1 MSSNGI
7 NDFIDGQLVNNHLNR
22 RAVNE
27 TAANRDEWMAEA
39 QRLRAEALRLRSE
52 LDATTADRDTWKAH
66 GVASIELVRDLRENL
81 AQSNPGNPYA
91 DRNRL
96 NERLKARKVE
106 LVQQMG
112 YRVINADADNFSIT
126 R

>member
-1 MSSNGI
+1 MSL
-7 NDFIDGQLVNNHLNR
+7 NDFIDGQLVNNQLNR
-22 RAVNE
+22 RAVAD

-39 QRLRAEALRLRSE
+39 QRLRRELEAV
-52 LDATTADRDTWKAH
+52 TADRDTWKAH

-81 AQSNPGNPYA
+81 AQSSPTNPFA
-91 DRNRL
+91 DRARL

-106 LVQQMG
+106 LVEQMG
-112 YRVINADADNFSIT
+112 YRRHQCRGGQFQHHAHQ

>member
-1 MSSNGI
+1 MSL
-7 NDFIDGQLVNNHLNR
+7 NDFIDGQLVNNTFNR
-22 RAVNE
+22 RAVAE
-27 TAANRDEWMAEA
+27 TANNRDEWMAEA
-39 QRLRAEALRLRSE
+39 KRLRRELEA
-52 LDATTADRDTWKAH
+52 TIADRDTWKAH
-66 GVASIELVRDLRENL
+66 GTASIELVRDLRENL
-81 AQSNPGNPYA
+81 AQSSPANPFA

-112 YRVINADADNFSIT
+112 YRVINADADNFTIT

>member
-1 MSSNGI
+1 MSI
-7 NDFIDGQLVNNHLNR
+7 NDFIDGQLVNNHLSR
-22 RAVNE
+22 RAVAD

-39 QRLRAEALRLRSE
+39 QRLRRELEAV
-52 LDATTADRDTWKAH
+52 TADRDTWKAH

-81 AQSNPGNPYA
+81 AQSSPANPFA
-91 DRNRL
+91 DRARL

-106 LVQQMG
+106 LVEQMG

-126 R
+126 RHHR